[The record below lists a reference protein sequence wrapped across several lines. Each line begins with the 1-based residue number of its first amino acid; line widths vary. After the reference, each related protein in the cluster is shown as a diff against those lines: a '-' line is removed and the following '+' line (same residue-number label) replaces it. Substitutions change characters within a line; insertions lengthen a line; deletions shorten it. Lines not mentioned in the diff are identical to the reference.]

1 MLFFVS
7 HYTLIAASNAI
18 TPRNIALV
26 ALILLIL
33 NLSRLSFWLVAFPFV
48 LLHAIYLPIAKIFGK
63 INYGFVASAF
73 ATDHAETL
81 EFLKMLGGGNRN
93 CDSHG
98 FGNPPLQRRY
108 QKIQTKTS

>member
-26 ALILLIL
+26 VLILLIL

-81 EFLKMLGGGNRN
+81 EFLKMLGGGKSQLRFSWFWQSSSTEALPKNTN
-93 CDSHG
+93 
-98 FGNPPLQRRY
+98 
-108 QKIQTKTS
+108 